1 MSGSNYSDPPHKN
14 KNLKKKHFVVKV
26 QVPIEFKSGSINPEG
41 DLCIYNMDKS
51 FNTILPKKSNEVL
64 PSRLREKIT
73 SEGYG
78 GLKGYFHV
86 IIEAGDKEANQF
98 RINPEHVTIEAW

>member
-1 MSGSNYSDPPHKN
+1 MGGSHISDPPDKN
-14 KNLKKKHFVVKV
+14 KNLTKKHFVVKV
-26 QVPIEFKSGSINPEG
+26 QVKINALCGSLEPRG

-51 FNTILPKKSNEVL
+51 FNVFLPKKSNEVL
-64 PSRLREKIT
+64 HSRLREKIT

-98 RINPEHVTIEAW
+98 RINPEHMSIEAW